1 MQNAKSKCSLT
12 EQENGFFDD
21 TIEKEAYIWY
31 EENWQH
37 DDYEHLHQRAQL
49 TFVKEGYQYFNIDDK
64 IYLIPQNHVI
74 WIPSLQK
81 HKITSEAET
90 VKLMVSLFKQIPED
104 DFYRKVHVFLAP
116 SVLKEMLLYASKWN
130 KLTDENH
137 EQEVFMNAL
146 LTSLPNFC
154 DENSALQIPIP
165 SDKRL
170 LEVCEFINE
179 SYHENHSIEE
189 LAETANLS
197 TRSLQR
203 IFKQE
208 TGISVK
214 KYIQLIKIL
223 KSVELIDSN
232 QFTLSEIAYKVGY
245 KSLSAFTS
253 SYSAVMNVKPKIIK
267 KITF

>member
-1 MQNAKSKCSLT
+1 
-12 EQENGFFDD
+12 
-21 TIEKEAYIWY
+21 
-31 EENWQH
+31 
-37 DDYEHLHQRAQL
+37 
-49 TFVKEGYQYFNIDDK
+49 
-64 IYLIPQNHVI
+64 
-74 WIPSLQK
+74 
-81 HKITSEAET
+81 
-90 VKLMVSLFKQIPED
+90 
-104 DFYRKVHVFLAP
+104 
-116 SVLKEMLLYASKWN
+116 
-130 KLTDENH
+130 
-137 EQEVFMNAL
+137 MNAL
-146 LTSLPNFC
+146 VTSLPNFC
-154 DENSALQIPIP
+154 DENSALQITIP

-232 QFTLSEIAYKVGY
+232 QFTLSEIAYKIGY

-253 SYSAVMNVKPKIIK
+253 SYLAVMNVKPKVIK
-267 KITF
+267 KVTF

>member
-1 MQNAKSKCSLT
+1 
-12 EQENGFFDD
+12 
-21 TIEKEAYIWY
+21 
-31 EENWQH
+31 
-37 DDYEHLHQRAQL
+37 
-49 TFVKEGYQYFNIDDK
+49 
-64 IYLIPQNHVI
+64 
-74 WIPSLQK
+74 
-81 HKITSEAET
+81 
-90 VKLMVSLFKQIPED
+90 
-104 DFYRKVHVFLAP
+104 
-116 SVLKEMLLYASKWN
+116 
-130 KLTDENH
+130 
-137 EQEVFMNAL
+137 MNAL

-154 DENSALQIPIP
+154 DENSALQITIP

-179 SYHENHSIEE
+179 CYHENHSIEE
-189 LAETANLS
+189 LAEKANLS

-232 QFTLSEIAYKVGY
+232 QFTLSEIAYKIGY

-253 SYSAVMNVKPKIIK
+253 SYLAVMNVKPKVIK
-267 KITF
+267 KVTF